1 MCYSTPVVARKPL
14 RLVEVICRGACPEVS
29 QSCQSDRSCSLVRR
43 GIAEASRACCRAVAE
58 ASQRNRKG
66 VAEANQ
72 STSLV
77 MAIYDKLS
85 PKARAAAMIGE

>member
-1 MCYSTPVVARKPL
+1 M
-14 RLVEVICRGACPEVS
+14 
-29 QSCQSDRSCSLVRR
+29 RR

-72 STSLV
+72 STNLV
-77 MAIYDKLS
+77 MAIYDALS
-85 PKARAAAMIGE
+85 PKARAAAMIGGEVR

>member
-1 MCYSTPVVARKPL
+1 M
-14 RLVEVICRGACPEVS
+14 
-29 QSCQSDRSCSLVRR
+29 RR

-77 MAIYDKLS
+77 MAIYDALS